1 MKTISKNRKAFRDYD
16 ISETFEAGIVLVGS
30 EVKSIRAGMISL
42 KDSFAKIKNGELWLY
57 GMHIS
62 PYVKSSVFQ
71 PEPGRRRKLLMHKR
85 EIIRIKSKTEERG
98 LTLIPLEVYINARGK
113 VKIKIGIAKGR
124 KQYQKKQYLLEK
136 QKDREKERELRDY
149 LKRKKY

>member
-1 MKTISKNRKAFRDYD
+1 MKTIVRNRKALHDYE

-30 EVKSIRAGMISL
+30 EVKSIRAGMVSL

-62 PYVKSSVFQ
+62 PYEKSSSFR
-71 PEPGRRRKLLMHKR
+71 PDPRRRRKLLMHKR
-85 EIIRIKSKTEERG
+85 EIIRLKSKTEERG